1 MFSAKKKEK
10 KVLTLSFSIKFKYIT
25 ALTNKVLNCN
35 FFFFFFGIV
44 KFNTTLFVIIYFF
57 KKTKINSI

>member
-44 KFNTTLFVIIYFF
+44 KFNTTLFAIIYFF